1 MRFRRLAL
9 AAMIAVAA
17 LVPVTAAPAAAMP
30 AAAAVSRVMPVRAV
44 TFNICGNVC
53 RGGETAATS
62 ANIAYRIYR
71 LRATVALLQE
81 VCYSQ
86 FLALQARLAP
96 YGYRATFARQ
106 AGGGQC
112 DNDDTKHGTAFG
124 VAIVARGSFAS
135 RVIYRLPSPYRD
147 ASEGRVVL
155 GATVVLPRRT
165 VFVVTTHT
173 TTRGPNLA
181 AQLAA
186 LRHWL
191 TPIAATSPVI
201 FGGDLNST
209 PQDSALNGFYTSFT
223 EANRTRTRPL
233 STFIPVPRK
242 IDYLFG
248 SPGFLTPA
256 GVARADTGYSDH
268 CMYLGVFR

>member
-9 AAMIAVAA
+9 AVMTAVAA
-17 LVPVTAAPAAAMP
+17 LVPAAAAPAPAQAAP
-30 AAAAVSRVMPVRAV
+30 PPVRAL

-53 RGGETAATS
+53 RHGETVATS
-62 ANIAYRIYR
+62 ANIAYRIYH
-71 LRATVALLQE
+71 LRASVTMLQE

-86 FLALQARLAP
+86 FLAVQARLAP

-106 AGGGQC
+106 ANGGQC
-112 DNDDTKHGTAFG
+112 DNHDTKHGTSFG
-124 VAIVARGSFAS
+124 VAIVARGTFAS

-165 VFVVTTHT
+165 LFVVTTHT

-181 AQLAA
+181 AQLSA

-209 PQDSALNGFYTSFT
+209 PGDSALNGFYNSFT

-233 STFIPVPRK
+233 PTFIPVPRK

-256 GVARADTGYSDH
+256 GVARANTGYSDH